1 MKPNCLQARLNGDAL
16 KTINIKLF
24 RDLKASW
31 GQAFAILMVIS
42 AGVATFIMS
51 LTTLDALSLT
61 RDAYYRDYRFADVFT
76 SVNRAPESLRAR
88 IAAIKGVDKV
98 ETRVV
103 APVKLS
109 VKNYFEPIIG
119 QVVSVPDHGEPLVN
133 RLHLLKGR
141 YIDPERDDE
150 VILNEVFA
158 EAHNLNPGDSLEM
171 IIKGHLQ
178 KLIVVGIALSPE
190 FIYQVAP
197 SSITP
202 DFKRFGVLWMA
213 RDVLG
218 KAFEMD
224 KAFNDVVLTVQA
236 DTNVK
241 DIIQR
246 LDLLLETYGGK
257 DARERHW
264 QISHRIFQSDIEQLG
279 QMAGMFSTIFLGI
292 AAFLLNVVIGRLIDT
307 QRELIAALKAFGYSN
322 IEVGLHYLSYVA
334 IIVVAGLL
342 IGTACGI
349 WLGHGLSGVYTE
361 FYRLP
366 YLQYELRPEIIAI
379 ACVITFLSAAI
390 GTAFAVYRAV
400 KLPPAEAMR
409 PEPPAKYSKGIVE
422 TVGLTQFFSQPLR
435 MIIRHLERKA
445 LKSCL
450 SVIGIALACAIMVV
464 GTFFKD
470 AIDFMVDIEFGLAQ
484 RQDITVNFIE
494 PTSYRAF
501 YDLQRIPGVEYG
513 EVYRSVPVRLRN
525 QHRTYLTSINGYD
538 GQRDLYRTLNI
549 KHEPIE
555 IPEDGIL
562 LTEYLGEFLKIQEG
576 DEIFIEVLEGKRP
589 FKKVRV
595 VSLVK
600 QYIGVAGYMDRRALN
615 RLMQEDNAI
624 SGAYLKIDPTY
635 ESEIYTTLRD
645 MPQIADTVARKNII
659 SSFYETSAE
668 FIYIFIGFISTLSI
682 IITFGVIYNAA
693 RIALSER
700 SRELASM
707 RVLGFTKAEISFILL
722 GELGILTLLA
732 IPLGL
737 LFGRCLSWYMI
748 LEIPKEIFR
757 VPLIIEPSTYAI
769 AVMVVIIAAILS
781 SLIVRSKLDHLDLI
795 AVLKT
800 KE

>member
-1 MKPNCLQARLNGDAL
+1 
-16 KTINIKLF
+16 
-24 RDLKASW
+24 
-31 GQAFAILMVIS
+31 MVIA

-61 RDAYYRDYRFADVFT
+61 RDTYYRDYRFADVFT
-76 SVNRAPESLRAR
+76 TVNRAPESLRAR
-88 IAAIKGVDKV
+88 IAEIKGVDKI

-103 APVKLS
+103 APVKLA
-109 VKNYFEPIIG
+109 VENYFEPIIG
-119 QVVSVPDHGEPLVN
+119 QVVSIPDHGEPLVN
-133 RLHLLKGR
+133 QLHLLKGR

-158 EAHNLNPGDSLEM
+158 NAHNLNPGDSLEM

-178 KLIVVGIALSPE
+178 YLTVVGIALSPE
-190 FIYQVAP
+190 FVYQVAP
-197 SSITP
+197 GSITP

-218 KAFEMD
+218 KAFDMD

-236 DTNVK
+236 GTNVK
-241 DIIQR
+241 DVIQQ

-264 QISHRIFQSDIEQLG
+264 QTSHRIFQSDIDQLE
-279 QMAGMFSTIFLGI
+279 QMAGMFSIIFLGI
-292 AAFLLNVVIGRLIDT
+292 AAFLLNVVVSRLINT

-322 IEVGLHYLSYVA
+322 IEVGLHYLAYVA
-334 IIVVAGLL
+334 VIVVAGLL

-349 WLGHGLSGVYTE
+349 WLGHGLSEVYTE

-366 YLQYELRPEIIAI
+366 YLEYEVRFEIIAI
-379 ACVITFLSAAI
+379 ASVITLLAATL
-390 GTAFAVYRAV
+390 GTVFAVNRAV
-400 KLPPAEAMR
+400 KLPPAEAMQ
-409 PEPPAKYSKGIVE
+409 PEPPAKYSKGIIE
-422 TVGLTQFFSQPLR
+422 ALGLTRFFSQSLR
-435 MIIRHLERKA
+435 MIIRNLERKPF
-445 LKSCL
+445 KSSM

-470 AIDFMVDIEFGLAQ
+470 AIDFMIDIEFGLAQ
-484 RQDITVNFIE
+484 RQDITVSFIE

-501 YDLQRIPGVEYG
+501 YELQKIPGVEYG

-525 QHRTYLTSINGYD
+525 QHLSYLTSISAYEKK
-538 GQRDLYRTLNI
+538 RDLYRTLNI
-549 KHEPIE
+549 NHEPIDM
-555 IPEDGIL
+555 PENGIL
-562 LTEYLGEFLKIQEG
+562 LTEYLGKHLNIKEG
-576 DEIFIEVLEGKRP
+576 DEIIIEVLEGKRP
-589 FKKVRV
+589 VKKVRV

-600 QYIGVAGYMDRRALN
+600 QYLGVAAYMDRQALN
-615 RLMQEDNAI
+615 RLMQEDDAI
-624 SGAYLKIDPTY
+624 SGAYLKIDPAY
-635 ESEIYTTLRD
+635 ENEIYNTLRD
-645 MPQIADTVARKNII
+645 MPQVANTAARKNVI
-659 SSFYETSAE
+659 SAFYDTSAE
-668 FIYIFIGFISTLSI
+668 FIYIFVGFISTLSG

-700 SRELASM
+700 QRELASM

-737 LFGRCLSWYMI
+737 VFGRLLSWYMI
-748 LEIPKEIFR
+748 LEIPQEIFR
-757 VPLIIEPSTYAI
+757 IPLIIEPSTYAT
-769 AVMVVIIAAILS
+769 AALVVIVAAILS
-781 SLIVRSKLDHLDLI
+781 SLLVRSRLDNLDLI

>member
-1 MKPNCLQARLNGDAL
+1 M
-16 KTINIKLF
+16 KTINIKLI

-31 GQAFAILMVIS
+31 GQAFAILLVIA

-51 LTTLDALSLT
+51 LTTLDALTLT

-76 SVNRAPESLRAR
+76 TVNRAPESLRTR
-88 IAAIKGVDKV
+88 IEAIQGVDKV

-103 APVKLS
+103 APVKLT
-109 VKNYFEPIIG
+109 VKDYFEPIIG
-119 QVVSVPDHGEPLVN
+119 QVVSIPSHGDPLVN

-141 YIDPERDDE
+141 YIDAERDDE

-158 EAHNLNPGDSLEM
+158 KAHNLNPGDTLEM

-178 KLIVVGIALSPE
+178 QLTIVGIALSPE

-197 SSITP
+197 GAITP

-224 KAFNDVVLTVQA
+224 KAFNDVVLTIQA
-236 DTNVK
+236 GTNVK
-241 DIIQR
+241 DIIQQ
-246 LDLLLETYGGK
+246 LDLLLDTYGGK

-264 QISHRIFQSDIEQLG
+264 QTSHRIFQSDIDQLE

-292 AAFLLNVVIGRLIDT
+292 AAFLLNVVVSRLINT

-322 IEVGLHYLSYVA
+322 IDVGLHYLAYVA
-334 IIVVAGLL
+334 VIVIAGLL
-342 IGTACGI
+342 IGSACGI

-366 YLQYELRPEIIAI
+366 YLEYEVRFEIIAI
-379 ACVITFLSAAI
+379 ASVITLFSAFL
-390 GTAFAVYRAV
+390 GTLFAVNRAV

-409 PEPPAKYSKGIVE
+409 PEPPAKYNKGIIEVI
-422 TVGLTQFFSQPLR
+422 GLTRFISQSLR
-435 MIIRHLERKA
+435 MIIRHLERKPF
-445 LKSCL
+445 KSSL
-450 SVIGIALACAIMVV
+450 SVLGIALACAIMVV

-470 AIDFMVDIEFGLAQ
+470 AIDFMIDIEFGLAQ

-525 QHRTYLTSINGYD
+525 QHLSYLTSINAYD
-538 GQRDLYRTLNI
+538 KQRDLYRSLNTEHNPIDIPEEGLLLTEFLGQHLNI
-549 KHEPIE
+549 K
-555 IPEDGIL
+555 
-562 LTEYLGEFLKIQEG
+562 EG
-576 DEIFIEVLEGKRP
+576 DEIIIEVLEGKRP
-589 FKKVRV
+589 LKKVRV
-595 VSLVK
+595 TSLVK
-600 QYIGVAGYMDRRALN
+600 QYLGVAAYMDRQSLN
-615 RLMQEDNAI
+615 RLMQEDDAI
-624 SGAYLKIDPTY
+624 SGAYLKIDSAY
-635 ESEIYTTLRD
+635 ENEIYNTLRD
-645 MPQIADTVARKNII
+645 MPQVANTTARKNII

-668 FIYIFIGFISTLSI
+668 FVYIFVGFISILSG

-722 GELGILTLLA
+722 GELAILTLLA

-737 LFGRCLSWYMI
+737 VIGRLLSWYMI
-748 LEIPKEIFR
+748 LEIPQEIFR
-757 VPLIIEPSTYAI
+757 IPLIIEPATYAT
-769 AVMVVIIAAILS
+769 AALVVIVAAILS
-781 SLIVRSKLDHLDLI
+781 SLLVRSRLDHLDLI